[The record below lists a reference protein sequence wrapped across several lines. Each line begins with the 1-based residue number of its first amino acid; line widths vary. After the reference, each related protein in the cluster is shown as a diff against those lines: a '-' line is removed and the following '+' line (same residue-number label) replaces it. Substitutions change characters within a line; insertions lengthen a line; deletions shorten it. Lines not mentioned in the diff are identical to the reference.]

1 MTPMTPMTA
10 ARLPHSAPPPSS
22 EVVLD
27 APARSQLEALA
38 HTLLTVADGRIDTPQ
53 WVGAVRHAWADAPAS
68 LRRALTEYRRDSGTS
83 GALLLRGLPIDPGTV
98 PDTPTVPGSVQR
110 TATLPAA
117 VLMLVAHGL
126 GDPVSYRPE
135 KSGALVQDVVPV
147 PGLEDFQGNAG
158 STRLTFH
165 VENAFHEHRP
175 DHVLLLCLRADHER
189 EAELR
194 LCSSRQV
201 LPRLGESSL
210 AVLRGPHFE
219 TSPPPSFA
227 TDGDRRPHAVLAH
240 GDEDPVLRIDE
251 AATRPLDARAA
262 TALAELSD
270 LFQESYRAVRLAP
283 GDLAVVDNRVTVH
296 GRSAFVPRY
305 DGRDRWLQ
313 RTFVAADLRRS
324 RSHRPGDGQVLTR

>member
-1 MTPMTPMTA
+1 MTT
-10 ARLPHSAPPPSS
+10 ARLPQNAPARYG
-22 EVVLD
+22 EAVLD

-38 HTLLTVADGRIDTPQ
+38 HTLLAAAGGRIDTPQ
-53 WVGAVRHAWADAPAS
+53 WVGAVRHAWAGAPAG
-68 LRRALTEYRRDSGTS
+68 LRRALTEFRRDSGVAGS
-83 GALLLRGLPIDPGTV
+83 VVLRGLPIDPDAV

-110 TATLPAA
+110 AATLPAA
-117 VLMLVAHGL
+117 VLMLAAHGL

-175 DHVLLLCLRADHER
+175 DHVLLLCLRADHEQQ
-189 EAELR
+189 AELR

-201 LPRLGESSL
+201 LPRLSESSL
-210 AVLRGPHFE
+210 AVLRAPRFE
-219 TSPPPSFA
+219 TSAPPSFA
-227 TDGDRRPHAVLAH
+227 MGGDRQPHAVLVH
-240 GDEDPVLRIDE
+240 GAEDPVLRIDE

-262 TALAELSD
+262 AALAELSA

-324 RSHRPGDGQVLTR
+324 RGHRPGDGQVLAH